1 MTRENL
7 ETLTRQIRQ
16 ALEFPQRLMK
26 LKAEISDHL
35 ALAYQER
42 GDFRQA
48 AELFVSPRKPMR
60 TFPNATTPLLF

>member
-35 ALAYQER
+35 ALAER
-42 GDFRQA
+42 N
-48 AELFVSPRKPMR
+48 
-60 TFPNATTPLLF
+60 TFFQGKRIPDDA